1 MQATGSLAVWQ
12 FGIHLMALEKKM
24 LTRFLKD
31 KSGQDVVE
39 YSLLLVLI
47 GGTAVFVLTAMGANI
62 SNIFSKINTKL
73 QSADAKI
80 SS

>member
-1 MQATGSLAVWQ
+1 MQAISSLA
-12 FGIHLMALEKKM
+12 FTLMAPEENM
-24 LTRFLKD
+24 LTQFLKD
-31 KSGQDVVE
+31 ESGQDVVE

-73 QSADAKI
+73 QNADAKI
-80 SS
+80 S

>member
-1 MQATGSLAVWQ
+1 
-12 FGIHLMALEKKM
+12 M
-24 LTRFLKD
+24 LTQFLKD
-31 KSGQDVVE
+31 ESGQDVVE
-39 YSLLLVLI
+39 YSLLLVLV
-47 GGTAVFVLTAMGANI
+47 GAAAVFLLTTMGASI

>member
-1 MQATGSLAVWQ
+1 
-12 FGIHLMALEKKM
+12 M

-31 KSGQDVVE
+31 ESGQDVVE

-47 GGTAVFVLTAMGANI
+47 GGTAVFILTAMGANI
-62 SNIFSKINTKL
+62 NNIFSKINTKL
-73 QSADAKI
+73 QTADKEI